1 MGFVQLSDDLT
12 NWEWFDDKNTVYVYL
27 WLMLR
32 AAWCSARYHGIEL
45 ERGQVITTY
54 PEISE
59 KCGVTIRQA
68 RTILD
73 RLKTTGKATV
83 NTTSKFSIITMLEYD
98 CNGKS
103 DSLNDSQMTDKRQT
117 ARQSNDSPTLLLT
130 NIQNIKHPN
139 NARAREAPEP
149 SSQSP
154 DVKKSNKPEKRE
166 FAEFVSMTNDEY
178 SSLVTELG
186 EQGAK
191 RCIEIL
197 DNYKGSKGKKYASDY
212 RAILSW
218 VINRYN
224 EEQARNPQQ
233 ARGKPNGQSK
243 SFADMLREL
252 EEQEANEIDV
262 QGHIADNDGT

>member
-12 NWEWFDDKNTVYVYL
+12 SWEWFDDKNTVYVYL

-83 NTTSKFSIITMLEYD
+83 KTTSKFSIITMLEYD

-103 DSLNDSQMTDKRQT
+103 DSLNDNQMTDKRQT
-117 ARQSNDSPTLLLT
+117 ARQSNDSPTLFNT
-130 NIQNIKHPN
+130 NNQTIKQPN
-139 NARAREAPEP
+139 NAPPREGGGLN
-149 SSQSP
+149 SSFEKFWAAYPKKTAKQNALKCWIKLNP
-154 DVKKSNKPEKRE
+154 DEELTAEILASLERQKKSVQWTK
-166 FAEFVSMTNDEY
+166 D
-178 SSLVTELG
+178 
-186 EQGAK
+186 
-191 RCIEIL
+191 
-197 DNYKGSKGKKYASDY
+197 
-212 RAILSW
+212 
-218 VINRYN
+218 
-224 EEQARNPQQ
+224 
-233 ARGKPNGQSK
+233 NGQFIPYPATWLNGK
-243 SFADMLREL
+243 RWEDEL
-252 EEQEANEIDV
+252 QEENNNGQRKETDWYA
-262 QGHIADNDGT
+262 GF